1 MDDLHYEP
9 PLPSKLSADGFTQG
23 IRLLDK
29 NGKTLAFCRWHA
41 RPGDADGVIQ
51 LLELNVV
58 LDRTRQGIGGMLF
71 DALVRQGR
79 AYFAK
84 RKSRLRRVWVMLDQK
99 TQINARAFANDHGFH
114 HVASVPNLLTKQEGL
129 IYTLGLD

>member
-1 MDDLHYEP
+1 MDDLFYEP
-9 PLPSKLSADGFTQG
+9 PLPPKLSADGFTQG

-29 NGKTLAFCRWHA
+29 SGKTLAFCRWHA
-41 RPGDADGVIQ
+41 RPGEADGVIQ
-51 LLELNVV
+51 MLELHVASE
-58 LDRTRQGIGGMLF
+58 RTRQGIGGILF

-84 RKSRLRRVWVMLDQK
+84 RKTRLRRVWVMLDQK
-99 TQINARAFANDHGFH
+99 TQMTARAFVNDHGFH
-114 HVASVPNLLTKQEGL
+114 HVASVPNLLTNQEGL